1 MISDNLIKNYAS
13 ARGTSNLVLT
23 VGTIDNGEMEYKVY
37 GHKGAQITK
46 QQHRYEIGSLTKS
59 IMMAKLCQAISE
71 GKVSPTDKIGTI
83 LDENISHNPTIEQLA
98 THTARYG
105 NSYPKHITRK
115 EMKNALFSK
124 DNPYCGYK
132 ENDIL
137 NDIENFK
144 PNAKHREWVY
154 SHFGGAVMGEV
165 LSKIYDKDI
174 KTIIEETVEEL
185 GLENTG
191 YTGDTEIGK
200 CWKWNGD
207 EVYAATSGLVS
218 TVNDMM
224 KFVQE
229 NIECNPEYLALG
241 HKKYY
246 TISKGKYDMGLG
258 WVINDDTKII
268 WHDGSTDNFD
278 CFIGFEKHSKK
289 GVVVLSNYPNK
300 GEINAAKIGLEKI
313 TELVKNRK

>member
-1 MISDNLIKNYAS
+1 MKSDELIKDYAS
-13 ARGTSNLVLT
+13 VRGASKLVLT
-23 VGTIDNGEMEYKVY
+23 VGTIDNGEMDYKVY
-37 GHKGAQITK
+37 GPKGVEITK

-59 IMMAKLCQAISE
+59 IMMASVCKAISE
-71 GKVSPTDKIGTI
+71 GKISATDKIGTI
-83 LDENISHNPTIEQLA
+83 LDENISHNPTIVQLA

-105 NSYPKHITRK
+105 NSYPKNITRR
-115 EMKNALFSK
+115 EMKNALFNK
-124 DNPYCGYK
+124 ENPYCGYK
-132 ENDIL
+132 KSDIM
-137 NDIENFK
+137 NDIEKFK
-144 PNAKHREWVY
+144 PNEKHREWVY

-165 LSKIYDKDI
+165 LSKIYDKDV
-174 KTIIEETVEEL
+174 KTIIEDTVKEL
-185 GLENTG
+185 GLSETG
-191 YTGDTEIGK
+191 YTEDTKIGK

-218 TVNDMM
+218 TIGDMM
-224 KFVQE
+224 KFVEE
-229 NIECNPEYLALG
+229 NIECNPSYLSIA

-258 WVINDDTKII
+258 WVINDDANII

-300 GEINAAKIGLEKI
+300 SDINAAKIGLEKI
-313 TELVKNRK
+313 NELVKNRK

>member
-1 MISDNLIKNYAS
+1 M
-13 ARGTSNLVLT
+13 
-23 VGTIDNGEMEYKVY
+23 
-37 GHKGAQITK
+37 
-46 QQHRYEIGSLTKS
+46 
-59 IMMAKLCQAISE
+59 
-71 GKVSPTDKIGTI
+71 
-83 LDENISHNPTIEQLA
+83 
-98 THTARYG
+98 
-105 NSYPKHITRK
+105 
-115 EMKNALFSK
+115 
-124 DNPYCGYK
+124 
-132 ENDIL
+132 
-137 NDIENFK
+137 
-144 PNAKHREWVY
+144 
-154 SHFGGAVMGEV
+154 
-165 LSKIYDKDI
+165 
-174 KTIIEETVEEL
+174 
-185 GLENTG
+185 
-191 YTGDTEIGK
+191 
-200 CWKWNGD
+200 
-207 EVYAATSGLVS
+207 YAATSGLVS

-229 NIECNPEYLALG
+229 NIECDPEYLALG